1 MYLLSQ
7 NSIKMKF
14 LTKEQTMNYTLKI
27 EDWDTTI
34 TIETNDLE
42 VLEKLSEVVILAM
55 EEVDEDEEEDAE

>member
-27 EDWDTTI
+27 EDWDTII

>member
-1 MYLLSQ
+1 
-7 NSIKMKF
+7 
-14 LTKEQTMNYTLKI
+14 MNYTLKI
-27 EDWDTTI
+27 EDWDTII